1 MQTNKEKMLKMVLDN
16 PRLKELYDYHDSD
29 YDDLGKALKSDKV
42 IVAAVA
48 QIIKD
53 YNESTVEND
62 QRKVYMKV
70 FNYINDNYE
79 L

>member
-1 MQTNKEKMLKMVLDN
+1 MLKMVLDN
-16 PRLKELYDYHDSD
+16 PRLKELYDYNDSD

-53 YNESTVEND
+53 YNGSTVEND

>member
-16 PRLKELYDYHDSD
+16 PRLKELYDYNDSD

-53 YNESTVEND
+53 YNGSTVEND

>member
-1 MQTNKEKMLKMVLDN
+1 MVLDN
-16 PRLKELYDYHDSD
+16 PRLKELYDYNDSD
-29 YDDLGKALKSDKV
+29 YDDLGKALESDKV

-53 YNESTVEND
+53 YNGSTVEND

>member
-16 PRLKELYDYHDSD
+16 PRLKELYDYNDSD
-29 YDDLGKALKSDKV
+29 YDDLGKALESDKV

-53 YNESTVEND
+53 YNGSTVEND